1 MEFVRIEHSIP
12 IKEYNEAHVNRIVNM
27 YSGQL
32 ADTIFDDDTVT
43 LVIFAPLTWKTI
55 MLNNVL
61 LPYRYI

>member
-12 IKEYNEAHVNRIVNM
+12 IEEYNETRVDRIVNM

-43 LVIFAPLTWKTI
+43 LVIFAPSTWRTI
-55 MLNNVL
+55 MMNKVL
-61 LPYRYI
+61 LPYRYM

>member
-32 ADTIFDDDTVT
+32 VDTIFDDDTVT
-43 LVIFAPLTWKTI
+43 LVIFAPSTWRTI
-55 MLNNVL
+55 MMNNVL